1 MQLPYIL
8 HFVFSLCADLYECGT
23 SNGGCSQMCKN
34 TIGSFICSC
43 REGFLLAGDG
53 RTCDGRLDIIH
64 PCIYM
69 YLYFMYLAHTECMYT
84 FLSSGDYFLSFVF
97 QLNVQ

>member
-1 MQLPYIL
+1 MELQDILL
-8 HFVFSLCADLYECGT
+8 HFVYFLCVDLDECAT
-23 SNGGCSQMCKN
+23 SNGGCSQMCNN

-43 REGFLLAGDG
+43 RDGFLLAGDG

-69 YLYFMYLAHTECMYT
+69 YL
-84 FLSSGDYFLSFVF
+84 
-97 QLNVQ
+97 